1 MTAETHARTLAFETL
16 EMVIKDRAYSNIAL
30 NQVLQRKGLSPADKG
45 LITEIVYGTLKRQ
58 YTLDYL
64 LKPFIQT
71 KLKRWVRILL
81 WMSIYQYRYLDRIP
95 THAVINE
102 AVMIA
107 KQRGGPHQGKIVNGI
122 LRQITRS
129 ELAYPTEI
137 QDPKRRLSVSYSLP
151 LWLIEH

>member
-1 MTAETHARTLAFETL
+1 AETHARTLAFETL

-30 NQVLQRKGLSPADKG
+30 NQTLQRKDLSQADNG

-81 WMSIYQYRYLDRIP
+81 WMSIY
-95 THAVINE
+95 
-102 AVMIA
+102 
-107 KQRGGPHQGKIVNGI
+107 
-122 LRQITRS
+122 
-129 ELAYPTEI
+129 
-137 QDPKRRLSVSYSLP
+137 
-151 LWLIEH
+151 